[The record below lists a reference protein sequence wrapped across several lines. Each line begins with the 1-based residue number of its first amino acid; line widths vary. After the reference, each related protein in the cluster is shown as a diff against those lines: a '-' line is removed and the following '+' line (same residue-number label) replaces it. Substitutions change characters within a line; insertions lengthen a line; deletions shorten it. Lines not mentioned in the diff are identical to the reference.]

1 MLADAVPYTG
11 HTIEG
16 RRVVLEVRGRAV
28 VHVRVGVRHYRCET
42 FDDIGPVVVARAGH
56 ARVGRDGRFRFSAGE
71 PAQRLVVS
79 GRMGSGGVVRGT
91 VRLTGTIA
99 TGQRCASAS
108 LRYTARRPLK
118 HRPQRTFSVV
128 F

>member
-16 RRVVLEVRGRAV
+16 RRVVLQVRGRVV

-42 FDDIGPVVVARAGH
+42 FDDIGPVVVARAGR
-56 ARVGRDGRFRFSAGE
+56 ARVAGDGRFRFSAGE

-79 GRMGSGGVVRGT
+79 GRLARGGAMRGT

-99 TGQRCASAS
+99 TGQRCASATLS
-108 LRYTARRPLK
+108 FRATR
-118 HRPQRTFSVV
+118 SDG
-128 F
+128 

>member
-16 RRVVLEVRGRAV
+16 RRVVLQVRGRAV

-42 FDDIGPVVVARAGH
+42 FDDIGPVVVARSGRAPG
-56 ARVGRDGRFRFSAGE
+56 GRDGRFRFSAGE
-71 PAQRLVVS
+71 PAQRLLVS
-79 GRMGSGGVVRGT
+79 GRVARSGVVRGT

-108 LRYTARRPLK
+108 LRYVARR
-118 HRPQRTFSVV
+118 SGA
-128 F
+128 